1 MFYTTGKILI
11 MKMEF
16 ASISQRTK
24 IVVQKYITSLINYPT
39 LAFLLKIITYSNMY
53 NCISM
58 YNYTLNG

>member
-1 MFYTTGKILI
+1 MFTTCKILI

-16 ASISQRTK
+16 ASISQRAK

-39 LAFLLKIITYSNMY
+39 LAFLLKIIQCNSNMY